1 MNKAQAQK
9 LARQVF
15 DEFDKQILEATR
27 GTKIP
32 PRFIAGLVANEAG
45 KDRQGNI
52 RRAATRFEPHIYT
65 KLKRVATTPRATFG
79 QITHNDL
86 KDATDTSLRALAH
99 SYEATQMMGY
109 WCIVLGCTLADLK
122 NPDKHFFYT
131 VKLLQLNDQG
141 DFSRGT
147 EDAFDDE
154 MRQWNTGREKGKTY
168 HENYVPNA
176 RLIRAAY
183 RELEK
188 DRTHRSIEE
197 RINIDSA
204 AAPTVDLPVKL
215 SEQLSASSAN
225 QAVADLANEPIS
237 EVVPTDSG
245 AAPNATSED
254 KDKSPQVIDK
264 ERPSLFTK
272 VWTAVIG
279 AIATA
284 VASITAT
291 CGGNEIATTI
301 VTKSGERVVE
311 NVDRSDIVTFG
322 FVVLYTGLGLG
333 AAVLLFWLAS
343 RFYDKSAERS
353 NKLNVAKVATAADTN
368 LNTVEFKR

>member
-1 MNKAQAQK
+1 MPKFDHDLFFNGVRSFLKRHGKSLTQARVDALEFLITAFERSSFSVERIAYSLATIYHETAHTFQPVTEYGPKSYFNKYNAGTRIGATLGNTAAGDGYRYRGRGYVQITGRRNYERFDIADEPERALDPEKAFLILVNGMVQGLFTGKK
-9 LARQVF
+9 LADYINSNTTDYKNARRIINGT
-15 DEFDKQILEATR
+15 DKAAM
-27 GTKIP
+27 
-32 PRFIAGLVANEAG
+32 IAGYAKE
-45 KDRQGNI
+45 
-52 RRAATRFEPHIYT
+52 FETI
-65 KLKRVATTPRATFG
+65 LK
-79 QITHNDL
+79 H
-86 KDATDTSLRALAH
+86 
-99 SYEATQMMGY
+99 
-109 WCIVLGCTLADLK
+109 
-122 NPDKHFFYT
+122 
-131 VKLLQLNDQG
+131 
-141 DFSRGT
+141 
-147 EDAFDDE
+147 
-154 MRQWNTGREKGKTY
+154 
-168 HENYVPNA
+168 
-176 RLIRAAY
+176 
-183 RELEK
+183 
-188 DRTHRSIEE
+188 
-197 RINIDSA
+197 SA

-225 QAVADLANEPIS
+225 QAAADLANEPSLESTVLSS
-237 EVVPTDSG
+237 ESPIPTDSG